1 MSSEKLTLGEII
13 LKYRIKRGLSQEALA
28 KKASVHVMTIHNMEN
43 NRTKPMPLVL
53 KSVGEALN
61 INLDEF
67 KGGE

>member
-28 KKASVHVMTIHNMEN
+28 KKASVHVMIIHNMEN

-67 KGGE
+67 KGGD